1 VPICNPITLPLAA
14 ERLIPH
20 RAPMRLVDTLVSVN
34 DGCAVAESVLPQSTM
49 MADREGRIDEVAF
62 MELIAQSYAA
72 FKGYMDRMDGK
83 PPGEGFLVGVRH
95 LEISGTA
102 HAGDRLLTSIR
113 TVAEFGGFAV
123 VEGTVTR
130 GDETLASGT
139 LKLWLVD
146 PDAARDDR

>member
-1 VPICNPITLPLAA
+1 MIAGITFPMAA

-20 RAPMRLVDTLVSVN
+20 RTPMRLVDTLVSVHE
-34 DGCAVAESVLPQSTM
+34 GCGVTESVLPRTSM
-49 MADREGRIDEVAF
+49 MADREGRLDEVAF

-95 LEISGTA
+95 LEITGRA
-102 HAGDRLLTSIR
+102 YAGDRLLTSIR
-113 TVAEFGGFAV
+113 TVAAFGGFAV
-123 VEGTVTR
+123 VEGAVTR

-146 PDAARDDR
+146 PERTGDDR

>member
-1 VPICNPITLPLAA
+1 MAA

-20 RAPMRLVDTLVSVN
+20 RAPMRLVDTLVSVS
-34 DGCAVAESVLPQSTM
+34 DGCAVTESVLPRSAM
-49 MADREGRIDEVAF
+49 VADGEGKIDEVAF

-83 PPGEGFLVGVRH
+83 RPGGGFLVGVRN
-95 LEISGTA
+95 LAVAGRA
-102 HAGDRLLTSIR
+102 HAGDRLQTSIR
-113 TVAEFGGFAV
+113 TVAALGGFAV
-123 VEGTVTR
+123 VEGAVTR

-146 PDAARDDR
+146 ADAGGDDR